1 MNWSVGLVNFFDIVI
16 RNSRMNYIERLLKK
30 TLQNAGILIRYYS
43 PASSEEARRLKL
55 IQLYNIDLVFDVG
68 ANKGQYGLSLLDAG
82 FKGKIVSF
90 EPLSSAYGILLK
102 QSKPF
107 KSWNI
112 APRCA
117 LGNENKEIEMNISAN
132 LVSSTI
138 LNMLDTHIK
147 GAPESKIIGKEKA
160 DLMKLDNIGKKY
172 IKSNNTYLK
181 IDVQGFEYE
190 VLLGAKEIFPQ
201 IKGIELEISVEPLY
215 EGQQWLFSNVLEY
228 TREHNFALHSM
239 TPAFTDNATGKV
251 LQYNGIFFRR

>member
-1 MNWSVGLVNFFDIVI
+1 
-16 RNSRMNYIERLLKK
+16 MNYFERILKK

-55 IQLYNIDLVFDVG
+55 IQLYNIDLIFDVG
-68 ANKGQYGLSLLDAG
+68 ANKGQYGLSLIDAG

-90 EPLSSAYGILLK
+90 EPLTSAYEILLN
-102 QSKPF
+102 QSKGF
-107 KSWNI
+107 RDWEV

-117 LGNENKEIEMNISAN
+117 LGNENGEIEMNISAN

-138 LNMLDTHIK
+138 LNMLDTHIE
-147 GAPESKIIGKEKA
+147 GAPESKVIGKEKA
-160 DLMKLDNIGKKY
+160 YLRKLDDLGKKY

-190 VLLGAKEIFPQ
+190 VLLGAKELFPQ
-201 IKGIELEISVEPLY
+201 IKGVELEMSVEPLY
-215 EGQQWLFSNVLEY
+215 EGQQWLFENVLEY
-228 TREHNFALHSM
+228 MKENGFALHSI
-239 TPAFTDNATGKV
+239 TPAFTDNNTGKV